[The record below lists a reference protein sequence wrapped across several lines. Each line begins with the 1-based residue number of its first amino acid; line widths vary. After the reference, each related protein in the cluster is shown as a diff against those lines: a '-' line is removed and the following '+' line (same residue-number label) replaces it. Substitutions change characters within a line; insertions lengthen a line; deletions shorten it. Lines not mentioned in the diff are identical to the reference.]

1 MNTINC
7 ILQEMKSIYN
17 KDFLIIALVIIYA
30 SCASAIPAGRILID
44 DGWKFSHVADSLF
57 INDRY
62 DDSEWEK
69 VSLPHDWS
77 VLNDFNRD
85 EPSGNDGGYLP
96 TGKGYYRKMLDIP
109 ETMIGKPCDL
119 YFEGA
124 YMNSEVF
131 VNGHRVGGHP
141 YGYTSF
147 RCNIG
152 PYLKS
157 GKNVIAVSVDNSMQK
172 NSRWYSGSGLYRHVW
187 IEPHEYVYIKPWSLQ
202 ITTPRADAES
212 GIVRINYSL
221 INSNFDVIKN
231 LIKLTV
237 IIDISNNNGYK
248 QILKDTVTIQ
258 PGEYEKYCSNEI
270 QIDNPL
276 HWSFEAPNLYTVG
289 ISLRLNDKTIEK
301 ETDKFGFRTIEFSA
315 DKGFR
320 LNGKSINISGACLH
334 HDNGI
339 LGAASYDDAEIRKVK
354 LIKDAGFNAV
364 RTSHNPPAPAFL
376 AACDSIGL
384 LVIDEAFDGWK
395 EAKNQYDYSILYD
408 NWWDKD
414 VSAMVERDRN
424 HPSII
429 CWSIGNEIIERK
441 SPDAVKMAHNLVSK
455 CKELD
460 HTRPV
465 TSALA
470 AWDQDWEIYDPL
482 AAQHDIVGY
491 NYMIH
496 KAESDHERVPSRI
509 IWQTESYPRDA
520 FSNWKMVNEHPY
532 VIGDFVWTGIDYIGE
547 SGIGRHYYEG
557 DPEGEHYHRPLWPW
571 HNSCCGDIDIIGER
585 KPVSNYRE
593 MLYSSTPKL
602 YMSVREP
609 DGYNGKI
616 KETLWGTYPT
626 SESWN
631 WPGHEGKP
639 IEIEVISNYPEVEF
653 FQNGKSIGKK
663 PTSLDTE
670 YKAIFTIPY
679 SIGSIKAIALDK
691 DGNKTDSVILSTS
704 GKPYAIRLKS
714 DKDYLG
720 ESSQSLA
727 YVIAEIV
734 DKDEFPVTNADIPVV
749 FVVHGDA
756 EVIATGSADPKDPRG
771 YYHNDRITYAGKAM
785 GVIKR
790 AKKDRD
796 GKNYKDIVVTVQSNG
811 LKSGKLI
818 LKNSDK

>member
-1 MNTINC
+1 
-7 ILQEMKSIYN
+7 MKSIYN
-17 KDFLIIALVIIYA
+17 KGFLAIVMIIIYA
-30 SCASAIPAGRILID
+30 SYVSAIPTGRILID
-44 DGWKFSHVADSLF
+44 RRILIDTGWKFSHIADSLF
-57 INDRY
+57 INAAY

-77 VLNDFNRD
+77 VLNDFSRD

-96 TGKGYYRKMLDIP
+96 TGKGYYRKTLDIP

-131 VNGHRVGGHP
+131 VNGHKVGGHP

-187 IEPHEYVYIKPWSLQ
+187 LAPHEYVYIKPWSLQ
-202 ITTPRADAES
+202 ITTPKADAES
-212 GIVRINYSL
+212 GIVRFNYSV
-221 INSNFDVIKN
+221 INKDFDVIQSP
-231 LIKLTV
+231 IKLPVTM
-237 IIDISNNNGYK
+237 DICNNNGYK
-248 QILKDTVTIQ
+248 RTINDTVAIQ

-270 QIDNPL
+270 LIDHPL
-276 HWSFEAPNLYTVG
+276 LWSFEDPNLYTVE
-289 ISLRLNDKTIEK
+289 ISLKLNDKTIEK

-315 DKGFR
+315 DRGFR
-320 LNGKSINISGACLH
+320 LNGQNINISGACLH

-354 LIKDAGFNAV
+354 LLKDAGFNAV

-395 EAKNQYDYSILYD
+395 AAKNQYDYSILYD

-441 SPDAVKMAHNLVSK
+441 SPDAVKMAHNLASK
-455 CKELD
+455 CRELD
-460 HTRPV
+460 PTRPV

-470 AWDQDWEIYDPL
+470 AWDPDWEIYDPL

-496 KAESDHERVPSRI
+496 KAESDHERVPSRVM
-509 IWQTESYPRDA
+509 WQTESYPRDV
-520 FSNWKMVNEHPY
+520 FSNWKMVNAHPY

-571 HNSCCGDIDIIGER
+571 HNSCCGDIDILGER
-585 KPVSNYRE
+585 KPVSHYRE
-593 MLYSSTPKL
+593 MLYNSKPKL
-602 YMSVREP
+602 YMAVREP

-616 KETLWGTYPT
+616 KETLWGTYPA

-639 IEIEVISNYPEVEF
+639 IEVEVISNYPEVEF
-653 FQNGKSIGKK
+653 FQNDKLIGKK
-663 PTSLDTE
+663 STSLDTE
-670 YKAIFTIPY
+670 FKAIFTVPY
-679 SIGSIKAIALDK
+679 SRGSIKAISLDK
-691 DGNKTDSVILSTS
+691 DGNKTDSVILSSS
-704 GKPYAIRLKS
+704 GKPYAIRLIS

-727 YVIAEIV
+727 YVVAEIV
-734 DKDEFPVTNADIPVV
+734 DKDGLSVTNANIPVM
-749 FVVHGDA
+749 FEVHGDA

-771 YYHNDRITYAGKAM
+771 YYHIDRVTNAGKAL
-785 GVIKR
+785 GIIKR
-790 AKKDRD
+790 SEMNKI
-796 GKNYKDIVVTVQSNG
+796 NNKDIVVTVKSKG
-811 LKSGKLI
+811 LKSGYLI